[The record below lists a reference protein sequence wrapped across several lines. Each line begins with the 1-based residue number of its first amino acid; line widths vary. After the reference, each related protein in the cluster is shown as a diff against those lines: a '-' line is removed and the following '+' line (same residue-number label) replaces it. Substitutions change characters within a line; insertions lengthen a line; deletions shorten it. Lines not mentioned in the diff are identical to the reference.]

1 MASVPDAPIPI
12 DLGPRTP
19 LHLSQNARAALIQGS
34 EYDISEGPIHG
45 EAISTPTP
53 APGSVLLGEETF
65 VEISIE
71 DMFLTDP
78 LADLLADLPA
88 QPSPQPGPHSPP
100 SSDVFE
106 HSKVSEPAIAI
117 NLSAAAAGVA
127 AESQTILNDKMKVF
141 RTFCT
146 AFNKTVKQF
155 PTGRIFR
162 FAQEISQSFLSHWA
176 SALNGDSQ
184 PPPPTAL
191 HPVRSYASALTADL
205 PIHLA
210 SQHDEF
216 QTARGTAPDP

>member
-1 MASVPDAPIPI
+1 MASAPDAPIPF

-19 LHLSQNARAALIQGS
+19 LHLSQNARAALILGS

-53 APGSVLLGEETF
+53 APASILLGEDPYI
-65 VEISIE
+65 EISME
-71 DMFLTDP
+71 DMFEPAAFLEDP

-88 QPSPQPGPHSPP
+88 QPQPSPRPGPQTSLQPGPHSPP

-117 NLSAAAAGVA
+117 NLSAATARVA
-127 AESQTILNDKMKVF
+127 ADSQAALDNKMKVF

-146 AFNKTVKQF
+146 AFDETAKQF

-162 FAQEISQSFLSHWA
+162 FA
-176 SALNGDSQ
+176 
-184 PPPPTAL
+184 
-191 HPVRSYASALTADL
+191 
-205 PIHLA
+205 
-210 SQHDEF
+210 
-216 QTARGTAPDP
+216 